1 MQEAV
6 TRLFNRYERETN
18 AALAG
23 KPDIEAISNLY
34 DGNFIGA
41 SPSGIMAGKK
51 DDTFVKAL
59 TAGFDRNRAIGTREM
74 AIWNILVEPIDAFH
88 ALARVN
94 WRATYDVEGTQK
106 SIDFT
111 NIYLVRVDDGGA
123 RVFGWI
129 TGDEDAELRRQGII
143 D

>member
-1 MQEAV
+1 MQKAV
-6 TRLFNRYERETN
+6 TELFNRYERETN

-23 KPDIEAISNLY
+23 KPDMEAISDLY

-41 SPSGIMAGKK
+41 SPFGIMTGRK
-51 DDTFVKAL
+51 DSAFVKAL
-59 TAGFDRNRAIGTREM
+59 TAGFDRYRAIGTREM
-74 AIWNILVEPIDAFH
+74 AVCDISVESIDTLH

-94 WRATYDVEGTQK
+94 WRATYDLEGTQK